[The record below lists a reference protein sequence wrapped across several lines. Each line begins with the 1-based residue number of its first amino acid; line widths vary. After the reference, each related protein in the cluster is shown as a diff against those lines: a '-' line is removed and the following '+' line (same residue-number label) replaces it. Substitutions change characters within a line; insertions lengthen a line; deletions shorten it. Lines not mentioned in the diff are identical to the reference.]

1 MQLDWRGLLAT
12 IFFIFTAGK
21 ILASEN
27 TEKICE
33 KITQRASQKAN
44 VPHKTLH
51 TALRE
56 KMVPEPMKPWHR
68 TVKIEN
74 IRLRLETEGQARSHA
89 LNYFNLDAGSFDLE
103 YVKTILFGSITDV
116 LRTVIDP
123 RYAIS
128 IRHRFYIEF
137 GDWAIAVPEY
147 HSRTQKPE
155 IRSAARYAKNQN
167 TLFSLN
173 SGG

>member
-1 MQLDWRGLLAT
+1 MQLDWRGLLAL

-21 ILASEN
+21 ILAGEN

-44 VPHKTLH
+44 VPHEALH

-56 KMVPEPMKPWHR
+56 KMAPEPMKPWHR
-68 TVKIEN
+68 TVKMEN
-74 IRLRLETEGQARSHA
+74 IRLRLETEGQARIYV
-89 LNYFNLDAGSFDLE
+89 LNHFSLDAGSFDLG
-103 YVKTILFGSITDV
+103 YVKIIRFDSITDM
-116 LRTVIDP
+116 LRAMIDS

-128 IRHRFYIEF
+128 TRHRFYIEP
-137 GDWAIAVPEY
+137 GDWAVAVPEY
-147 HSRTQKPE
+147 HSRTQKHKT
-155 IRSAARYAKNQN
+155 RSAARYAKNQN
-167 TLFSLN
+167 SLLLLN